1 MKDRRGFALLT
12 ALWLLV
18 IVAALAST
26 GVEFSRAA
34 HDVSAYRLHARRA
47 WWAREACSAL
57 LQARAHDRRPPD
69 VDSLNLGSRTWCRI
83 RVVDPSARVNLN
95 TMSAERLTML
105 FGSSV
110 AQATLDWKDGDSERR
125 PSGAEHETYALLH
138 RPGPRNR
145 PFQSVAEL
153 ALVLG
158 MPPALLDSIA
168 PLLTVDGAG
177 FLNVNAA
184 SSRALQVH
192 GFSPAEAERLIQAR
206 SAGRAAGS
214 LGAAASI
221 AGVAPD
227 SPVLDGL
234 AFGSDTL
241 LAEVEGGVGPG
252 AATAFAKIVLV
263 PSGDGYLPV
272 SQAAW

>member
-1 MKDRRGFALLT
+1 
-12 ALWLLV
+12 
-18 IVAALAST
+18 
-26 GVEFSRAA
+26 
-34 HDVSAYRLHARRA
+34 
-47 WWAREACSAL
+47 
-57 LQARAHDRRPPD
+57 
-69 VDSLNLGSRTWCRI
+69 
-83 RVVDPSARVNLN
+83 
-95 TMSAERLTML
+95 
-105 FGSSV
+105 
-110 AQATLDWKDGDSERR
+110 
-125 PSGAEHETYALLH
+125 
-138 RPGPRNR
+138 
-145 PFQSVAEL
+145 
-153 ALVLG
+153 

-184 SSRALQVH
+184 SSRVLQVQ

-206 SAGRAAGS
+206 SAGHAAGS

-221 AGVAPD
+221 TGVAPD

-241 LAEVEGGVGPG
+241 LAELEGGVGPG